1 MANIAGWRA
10 GLLAFLGGAA
20 LPFAFAPYQW
30 WWLTLLLPALQLWLW
45 LDCSPRTAAWRG
57 FWFGAGQFGVGT
69 YWLYIS
75 IHGFGQAPVWLALLL
90 MLLLVAIMSL
100 YQALLGYLTVRWRP
114 RALYSYALLWAPAM
128 WVLVEWL
135 RGWLLS
141 GFSWLSLAYAQTD
154 SLLAGYAP
162 IGGMY
167 LVSWLCLLLAGGLLI
182 ILRASGWRG
191 RLAVVV
197 ASLAILGIGWRLAD
211 RLWVEQAGA
220 PVAVAIVQGAIP
232 QDEKWLIEN
241 QKATLTRYRELTETA
256 FGTPLIV
263 WPEAAAPDLVNN
275 LGSYFGKLYDAAQA
289 QGSAIVM
296 GALRADDAEKNYY
309 NSVLALDNGVTWY
322 DKHHLVPFAEFF
334 PVPPFV
340 RDWLRLMSL
349 PYSDFTRGAAQQKP
363 LPAAGL
369 LLAASVCYEDAYAS
383 TQLPALR
390 TATALVNVTND
401 AWFGE
406 SAARY
411 QHLQMS
417 RWRAMEARRY
427 LVRAA
432 NDGVSAVVDPLGR
445 VVARAPEFQPVVLR
459 SSITPYRGV
468 TPFAQVGNFMSIG
481 LALLVALSGWFWRRR
496 ELSSQGVV

>member
-1 MANIAGWRA
+1 MYRIAGWRA
-10 GLLAFLGGAA
+10 GLLACLGGAA
-20 LPFAFAPYQW
+20 LPFAFSPYQW
-30 WWLTLLLPALQLWLW
+30 WWLAILMPALQLGLW
-45 LDCSPRTAAWRG
+45 LDCTPRIAAWRG
-57 FWFGAGQFGVGT
+57 FWFAAGQFGVGT

-75 IHGFGQAPVWLALLL
+75 IHGFGQAPIWLALLL

-100 YQALLGYLTVRWRP
+100 YQALLAYLTVRWRP
-114 RALYSYALLWAPAM
+114 RALAAYALLWAPALWM
-128 WVLVEWL
+128 LLEWL
-135 RGWLLS
+135 RGWFLS

-154 SLLAGYAP
+154 SPLAGYAP
-162 IGGMY
+162 LGGMY
-167 LVSWLCLLLAGGLLI
+167 FVSWLCVLLAGALLI
-182 ILRASGWRG
+182 LLRATGWRW
-191 RLAVVV
+191 RAAALLAPLFV
-197 ASLAILGIGWRLAD
+197 LGAGWPLSGV
-211 RLWVEQAGA
+211 LWVEKAGDS
-220 PVAVAIVQGAIP
+220 VRVAIVQGAIP
-232 QDEKWLIEN
+232 QDEKWLQGN
-241 QKATLTRYRELTETA
+241 QQATLDRYRELTESA
-256 FGTPLIV
+256 HGVPLIV

-275 LGSYFGKLYDAAQA
+275 LGGYFGKLYDAAQA
-289 QGSAIVM
+289 HGSAIVM

-334 PVPPFV
+334 PVPPIV
-340 RDWLRLMSL
+340 RSWLRLMNL
-349 PYSDFTRGAAQQKP
+349 PYSDFTRGAAVQKP

-369 LLAASVCYEDAYAS
+369 LLAASVCYEDAYAA

-401 AWFGE
+401 AWFGD

-417 RWRAMEARRY
+417 RWRALEARRY

-432 NDGVSAVVDPLGR
+432 NDGVSAVIDPFGR
-445 VVARAPEFQPVVLR
+445 IVSRAPEFQPAVLR

-481 LALLVALSGWFWRRR
+481 LALLLILAGWLWRRR

>member
-1 MANIAGWRA
+1 M
-10 GLLAFLGGAA
+10 
-20 LPFAFAPYQW
+20 
-30 WWLTLLLPALQLWLW
+30 PALQLWLW
-45 LDCSPRTAAWRG
+45 LKCAPRIAAWRG
-57 FWFGAGQFGVGT
+57 FWFAAGQFGVGT

-75 IHGFGQAPVWLALLL
+75 IHGFGQAPVWLALML

-114 RALYSYALLWAPAM
+114 HSLAAYALLWAPALWM
-128 WVLVEWL
+128 LVEWL
-135 RGWLLS
+135 RGWFLS

-154 SLLAGYAP
+154 SPLAGFAP
-162 IGGMY
+162 LGGMY
-167 LVSWLCLLLAGGLLI
+167 FVSWLCVSLAGASLLLLC
-182 ILRASGWRG
+182 ASGWRW
-191 RLAVVV
+191 RATALLVPLVV
-197 ASLAILGIGWRLAD
+197 LGVGWQLSGV
-211 RLWVEQAGA
+211 LWVDKAGDA
-220 PVAVAIVQGAIP
+220 VGVAIVQGAIP
-232 QDEKWLIEN
+232 QDEKWLLAN
-241 QKATLTRYRELTETA
+241 QQATLKRYRELSETA

-263 WPEAAAPDLVNN
+263 WPEAAAPDLINN

-289 QGSAIVM
+289 RGSAIVV

-340 RDWLRLMSL
+340 RSWLRLMNL
-349 PYSDFTRGAAQQKP
+349 PYSDFTRGAAVQKP

-401 AWFGE
+401 AWFGD

-417 RWRAMEARRY
+417 RWRAMEAQRF

-432 NDGVSAVVDPLGR
+432 NDGVSAVIDPLGR
-445 VVARAPEFQPVVLR
+445 VVAQAPEFQPVVLR

-468 TPFAQVGNFMSIG
+468 TPFARVGNFMSIG
-481 LALLVALSGWFWRRR
+481 LALLLITAGWLWRRR